1 MSREKQVSY
10 QITNTYSVLNRFTEK
25 TKNVWLVCHGIGY
38 LSRYFIRHFNHLDV
52 DENYIIAPQAQSKYY
67 LKSDYRHVGA
77 SWLTRENLE
86 AEIDNVLNYLDEVFM
101 EENLAEVPNL
111 IVLGYSQGVS
121 VATRYLAQRKI
132 NCAQLILHSGKV
144 PAELTAKDFAFLKDT
159 KVTYLY
165 GTQDE
170 YLKKGIIE
178 VEETRLKSLFPYNF
192 ELQTYDGGHEFNTD
206 IIEKLS

>member
-1 MSREKQVSY
+1 
-10 QITNTYSVLNRFTEK
+10 
-25 TKNVWLVCHGIGY
+25 
-38 LSRYFIRHFNHLDV
+38 
-52 DENYIIAPQAQSKYY
+52 
-67 LKSDYRHVGA
+67 
-77 SWLTRENLE
+77 
-86 AEIDNVLNYLDEVFM
+86 M
-101 EENLAEVPNL
+101 EENLAKVPNL